1 MPVWMITA
9 INVLTIIMM
18 FFGLFGLVIPIF
30 PGNVVMWVTAL
41 VYGLIFGFGRTGG
54 IIFGFISLLMVM
66 AVFADNLMM
75 GMKAKQN
82 GAAWLSIILA
92 LASGVIFTFI
102 FPPVGGI
109 IAAPL
114 VLYLVEFQRL
124 KDSTEATKVVK
135 GMLVG
140 WGLAFIIRFGLGIIM
155 LGLWV
160 VWAFLV

>member
-9 INVLTIIMM
+9 INIFTTIMM

-30 PGNVVMWVTAL
+30 PGNVIMWITAL

-54 IIFGFISLLMVM
+54 IIFGFISLLMVV

-82 GAAWLSIILA
+82 GAAWLSIFLA

-124 KDSTEATKVVK
+124 KDSTEATNVVK
-135 GMLVG
+135 GMLIG
-140 WGLAFIIRFGLGIIM
+140 WGQAFVIRFGLGVIM